1 MLYYFRQEE
10 DEKRKTRNPH
20 PSPFFITSFFIFI
33 FFILSLAT
41 RVLQKYLA
49 PLSLSSGGR
58 PREKPGE
65 VHQDNLCQSG

>member
-10 DEKRKTRNPH
+10 DEKKKNQIPH
-20 PSPFFITSFFIFI
+20 PFPLFWNFLFLLLF
-33 FFILSLAT
+33 LSLAT

>member
-10 DEKRKTRNPH
+10 DEKRRTRFPA
-20 PSPFFITSFFIFI
+20 PSPFFWNFLFLLLF
-33 FFILSLAT
+33 LSLAT

>member
-10 DEKRKTRNPH
+10 DEKRRIRFPT
-20 PSPFFITSFFIFI
+20 PSPFRNFLFLFLF
-33 FFILSLAT
+33 LSLAT